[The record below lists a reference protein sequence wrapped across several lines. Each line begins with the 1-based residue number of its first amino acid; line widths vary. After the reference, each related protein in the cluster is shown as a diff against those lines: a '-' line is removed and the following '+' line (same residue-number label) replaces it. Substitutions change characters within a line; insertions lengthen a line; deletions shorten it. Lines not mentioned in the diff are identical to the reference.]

1 MILNVIFLKCNFL
14 FLVSRNAIDLFIA
27 ELTTSKKGK

>member
-27 ELTTSKKGK
+27 ELNNQQER